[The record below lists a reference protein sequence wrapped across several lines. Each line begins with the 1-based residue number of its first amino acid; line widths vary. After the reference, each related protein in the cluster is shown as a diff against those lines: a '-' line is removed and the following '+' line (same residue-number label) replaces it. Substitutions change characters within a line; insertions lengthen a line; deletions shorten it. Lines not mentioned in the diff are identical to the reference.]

1 MYVTEDRFGSLS
13 VIRLLLVALLWM
25 TTSTVVFAESDN
37 VAREA
42 LEPCPARTD
51 DILVPRRPGR
61 TEQRSESRPCDSSRI
76 SAPRVMDLDSMPPIP
91 DRWRLVSSLG
101 YEENLLDPYSSNNP
115 LKGDRPVWGDDWFFN
130 LILISDSVVEPRK
143 IPTPV
148 GGATTDDSGQFDT
161 IGDGDQFFFNQNLI
175 VETVIYKG
183 DTVFKPPDWEFRFTP
198 VFNYNYTEVGEIGV
212 LKANPGR
219 GDSRSE
225 SFVGIQALFVD
236 KHLRNVSDR
245 YDFDSIRVGIQP
257 FSSDFR
263 GFLFQDN
270 QFGVRL
276 FGNRDNNIFQ
286 YNLAWFRLLEKD
298 ANSGLNDIT
307 SKRFDRSLRDNDI
320 FTANLYWQDFPKLG
334 FMSQATVT
342 YNRNREQGDRFFDDN
357 GILQR
362 PASLGT
368 ERGRD
373 YDVTYFGY
381 NGDGHFGRSNLTTSF
396 YYAYGDESRG
406 TFVDMNS
413 DIRAWF
419 AAIEYSMDF
428 DWARWRFS
436 ALHGSGDD
444 DPFDD
449 QAEGFDA
456 IFENPQFAGADTS
469 FWIRQNVPLIGGGI
483 VALSPRNGILN
494 SLRSSKEFGQSNFT
508 NPGITL
514 LGVGADFDLTPQLR
528 VSFNANQLWFDE
540 TASLEVAR
548 NQGSV
553 DEDIGQDLSL
563 SLIYRPK
570 TSQNIVLRLS
580 GAVLIPGDGYENLFG
595 DEEPY
600 SILGNFVFQ
609 Y

>member
-1 MYVTEDRFGSLS
+1 MASRPNGTMRRPVFWLILCWMLTPVAATGDDNASADGFVCPEAKPE
-13 VIRLLLVALLWM
+13 VI
-25 TTSTVVFAESDN
+25 
-37 VAREA
+37 
-42 LEPCPARTD
+42 
-51 DILVPRRPGR
+51 VPRRPGR
-61 TEQRSESRPCDSSRI
+61 AEVSGPARPCN
-76 SAPRVMDLDSMPPIP
+76 PGRVRPPHTTDLDLLPPVP
-91 DRWRLVSSLG
+91 DRWRIVSALG
-101 YEENLLDPYSSNNP
+101 YAEDLRDPYSSNNW
-115 LKGDRPVWGDDWFFN
+115 LKGDRPIWGEDWFVN
-130 LILISDSVVEPRK
+130 LLAIADTVVEPRR

-148 GGATTDDSGQFDT
+148 GAATTDDPGQLDT
-161 IGDGDQFFFNQNLI
+161 IGDGEQFFFQQNLI
-175 VETVIYKG
+175 IETVIYKG

-198 VFNYNYTEVGEIGV
+198 VFNYNYTDVDEIGTV
-212 LKANPGR
+212 KANPNR
-219 GDSRSE
+219 GKTRSE
-225 SFVGIQALFVD
+225 NFLGIQALFVD

-307 SKRFDRSLRDNDI
+307 SKSFDDSLRDNDV
-320 FTANLYWQDFPKLG
+320 FTANVYWQDFPKLG
-334 FMSQATVT
+334 FFSQASVT
-342 YNRNREQGDRFFDDN
+342 YNRNREQNDLFFDDN

-362 PASLGT
+362 PASIGT

-373 YDVTYFGY
+373 YDVVYLGY

-419 AAIEYSMDF
+419 AAAEYSMDF
-428 DWARWRFS
+428 DWARWRVS

-469 FWIRQNVPLIGGGI
+469 YWVRQNVPLIGGGI
-483 VALSPRNGILN
+483 VTLSPRNGILN

-514 LGVGADFDLTPQLR
+514 LGIGADFDLTPRMRL
-528 VSFNANQLWFDE
+528 SFNANQLWFDE
-540 TASLEVAR
+540 TATLEVAR
-548 NQGSV
+548 NQGSI

-563 SLIYRPK
+563 ALIYRPK
-570 TSQNIVLRLS
+570 VSQNIVLRLS
-580 GAVLIPGDGYENLFG
+580 GAVLIPGDGYEDLFG
-595 DEEPY
+595 DEKPY
-600 SILGNFVFQ
+600 SILGNFIFQ

>member
-1 MYVTEDRFGSLS
+1 
-13 VIRLLLVALLWM
+13 
-25 TTSTVVFAESDN
+25 
-37 VAREA
+37 
-42 LEPCPARTD
+42 
-51 DILVPRRPGR
+51 
-61 TEQRSESRPCDSSRI
+61 
-76 SAPRVMDLDSMPPIP
+76 MPPIP

-101 YEENLLDPYSSNNP
+101 YEENLLDPYSSNNI
-115 LKGDRPVWGDDWFFN
+115 LKGDRPMWGDDWFLN
-130 LILISDSVVEPRK
+130 LIVISDSVVEPRR

-148 GGATTDDSGQFDT
+148 GGATTDDQGQLDT

-307 SKRFDRSLRDNDI
+307 SKRFDKSLRDNDI
-320 FTANLYWQDFPKLG
+320 FTANVYWQDFPKLG

-483 VALSPRNGILN
+483 VSLSPRNGILN

-514 LGVGADFDLTPQLR
+514 VGVGADFDLTPELR

-553 DEDIGQDLSL
+553 DEDIGQDLSV

-570 TSQNIVLRLS
+570 TTQNIVLRLS
-580 GAVLIPGDGYENLFG
+580 GAMLIPGDGYENLFG
-595 DEEPY
+595 DEKPY